1 MNRQRLT
8 GCEGEGKSDHLRG
21 LQVEVIFKN
30 DSLLSCRRHAI
41 IFPLMINA
49 VRDMLALWRT
59 KIRYL
64 CLSRGLLRKEE

>member
-8 GCEGEGKSDHLRG
+8 GCEGEDKSDHLRG
-21 LQVEVIFKN
+21 LEVIFKN

-41 IFPLMINA
+41 IFPLTMNA

-59 KIRYL
+59 KISYL
-64 CLSRGLLRKEE
+64 CLASRKEE